1 MYTYF
6 SSLLSGHPISH
17 PIPLLKVISEHWTW
31 APCDIEHFST
41 DYLTFYSVQ
50 SLRCGWLF
58 VTPWSAALQASCP
71 SPTPG
76 WKPKLC
82 PLSRW
87 CHPTILSS
95 ITPFSSCPQPFPAS
109 ESFSVSQFFASGGQN
124 IGASALASVFPM
136 NIQGW
141 FHLGLTGLISLQSKG
156 LSRVF
161 SNTTIQKHQLFNTQ
175 PSLWSNS
182 RIHTWVLEKP

>member
-1 MYTYF
+1 MLNTVNVVHCCCSF
-6 SSLLSGHPISH
+6 TKLCPALCNPINCS
-17 PIPLLKVISEHWTW
+17 
-31 APCDIEHFST
+31 
-41 DYLTFYSVQ
+41 
-50 SLRCGWLF
+50 
-58 VTPWSAALQASCP
+58 
-71 SPTPG
+71 TPG
-76 WKPKLC
+76 FPVLHYLPECSNAC

-87 CHPTILSS
+87 CHPTILAS

-141 FHLGLTGLISLQSKG
+141 FLLGLTGLISLQSKG

-175 PSLWSNS
+175 PSLWSNFH
-182 RIHTWVLEKP
+182 IHTWVLEKP

>member
-1 MYTYF
+1 MIIALQVHVGFRHTLTWISYMYTYF

-17 PIPLLKVISEHWTW
+17 PIPLLKVISEHWNW

-50 SLRCGWLF
+50 SLRRGWLF

-95 ITPFSSCPQPFPAS
+95 VVHFFYHLQSFAAS
-109 ESFSVSQFFASGGQN
+109 ESFPISPLFASGDQSIGVFSFSINSSN
-124 IGASALASVFPM
+124 IYP
-136 NIQGW
+136 
-141 FHLGLTGLISLQSKG
+141 GLISFQ
-156 LSRVF
+156 
-161 SNTTIQKHQLFNTQ
+161 
-175 PSLWSNS
+175 
-182 RIHTWVLEKP
+182 IHWFDLLAV